1 MKRSERKDSF
11 DQTALANGASK
22 TWQTLA
28 HQQMKTKQRTTWRS
42 SNSAGLEE
50 KKSEASNKQRRWR
63 ENGGFVVEKRQELY
77 QHSKC
82 NVKQHC
88 HATTQEDSVRELSI
102 SIECSISSSKLGQP
116 KCSTES
122 QEKGGLGTGPKPIHH
137 IKSNILKNK
146 TSSKSLHQMRKH
158 RNGSMN

>member
-1 MKRSERKDSF
+1 M
-11 DQTALANGASK
+11 ANTS
-22 TWQTLA
+22 TLA
-28 HQQMKTKQRTTWRS
+28 DENKTENNLEKFELSRS
-42 SNSAGLEE
+42 GR

-146 TSSKSLHQMRKH
+146 TSSKSLH
-158 RNGSMN
+158 

>member
-1 MKRSERKDSF
+1 M
-11 DQTALANGASK
+11 ANTS
-22 TWQTLA
+22 TLA
-28 HQQMKTKQRTTWRS
+28 GENKTESNLEKFELSRS
-42 SNSAGLEE
+42 GR

-146 TSSKSLHQMRKH
+146 TSSKSLH
-158 RNGSMN
+158 